1 MFRSIAK
8 QSVKSVESVAIEH
21 RLVTDRQTDRQ
32 TDEQTL
38 CAVVCLYLRPVSIL
52 CTRILDPF
60 VDQWVDLST
69 VIAAMHRAGIILV
82 VVDDSLVGGK
92 SYTVT
97 LLVIFVR
104 GWTVGSNQLPVNSS
118 SASSPRCVN
127 LQSEL
132 EQRLLFYKYSRRLS
146 SLLLHIHRVTM
157 A

>member
-1 MFRSIAK
+1 
-8 QSVKSVESVAIEH
+8 
-21 RLVTDRQTDRQ
+21 
-32 TDEQTL
+32 
-38 CAVVCLYLRPVSIL
+38 
-52 CTRILDPF
+52 
-60 VDQWVDLST
+60 
-69 VIAAMHRAGIILV
+69 MHRSGIVLV

-132 EQRLLFYKYSRRLS
+132 EQRLLFYKYSRRPS
-146 SLLLHIHRVTM
+146 SLLLHILGDLFIFFI
-157 A
+157 